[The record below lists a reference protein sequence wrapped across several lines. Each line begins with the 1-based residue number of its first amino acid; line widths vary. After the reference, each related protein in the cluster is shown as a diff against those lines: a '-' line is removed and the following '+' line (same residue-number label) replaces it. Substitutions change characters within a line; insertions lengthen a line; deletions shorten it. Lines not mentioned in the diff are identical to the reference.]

1 MKADNFR
8 WLGPYKPT
16 DRHADDVTVSE
27 LVRLRA
33 ENDRYREQLEDI
45 LECGNGDD
53 ILDAIKKDVRKTLT
67 VLKEGE

>member
-1 MKADNFR
+1 MNLR

-33 ENDRYREQLEDI
+33 ENDRYCEQLEDI